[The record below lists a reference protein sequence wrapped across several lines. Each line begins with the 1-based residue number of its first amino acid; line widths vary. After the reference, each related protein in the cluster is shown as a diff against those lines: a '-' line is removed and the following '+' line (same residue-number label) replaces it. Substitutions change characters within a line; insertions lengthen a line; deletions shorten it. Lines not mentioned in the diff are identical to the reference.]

1 MSAPFTFELPVVW
14 LGALPLGA
22 LLGFAAWRQRRRG
35 VAPVRVA
42 LFLGLRACVVLL
54 LLFLCAR
61 PVTQTNQATGPANR
75 PVVVMLDRSKS
86 MSLLE
91 ADQTRYARAVDFLNR
106 RLLPAL
112 ADGNL
117 PVRTIL
123 FDETAE
129 PVNAS
134 QMISLKPE
142 GKRTNIGRAVAE
154 ALDSSQK
161 PLGIVALTDGGSN
174 ETGEDSRSMARLA
187 NSAIPFIGVGFGSDD
202 AVQTLSLRR
211 VEAPETAAPNTRF
224 TISAEIE
231 SVHADAP
238 STCDLA
244 LFRDGKLLQRKTLQ
258 VRTGSRTWVERF
270 SSSER
275 APGMHGY
282 RVELF
287 PPDTTSVRCVCAEGS
302 TSVRVADGEELR
314 VLYVQGAMTW
324 DYKFISLASRSDPVL
339 KLTGLTRTSQ
349 RSVFRQN
356 VENANELAHGFPATL
371 EELSPFRVVV
381 LANIRPD
388 DLSDEQQELLG
399 QFCAERGGGVLMLGG
414 PATFDSSWRKSGLEK
429 LLPVVFS
436 SESAGAAA
444 APEFHVQLSPEALQQ
459 PVFRLAEDRS
469 IQEVWSKLP
478 AFTQFGRVESAKRGA
493 QVWLSHPS
501 ESGPNGRRILMASQ
515 RYGAGMSAVVCL
527 QNFWRWRLAKETR
540 PEEFDRFWRQLFR
553 WLGDAGRQQISI
565 QLADQELRPQ
575 SDIQMILEREGDG
588 RFALNTNPQ
597 FAVQVQDATGKV
609 IQTGSVELRATNQAD
624 FRFHAELA
632 GLYTINVL
640 GPDHSVLASRP
651 VEIRDT
657 DVELEHSAR
666 SMETLSRWAAVSDG
680 LVFKAEE
687 CPKATDLVGQ
697 IRTKV
702 EQLCVSQK
710 TPQQVGVNAWTLTMV
725 LSCLTTEW
733 LLRKRWLLT

>member
-42 LFLGLRACVVLL
+42 LLLGLRACVVLL
-54 LLFLCAR
+54 LLLLCAR
-61 PVTQTNQATGPANR
+61 PVTQTNQATGAANR

-91 ADQTRYARAVDFLNR
+91 AGQTRYARAVDFLNR

-142 GKRTNIGRAVAE
+142 GKRTNISRAVAE

-161 PLGIVALTDGGSN
+161 PLAIVALTDGGSN

-224 TISAEIE
+224 TIFAEIE

-275 APGMHGY
+275 ALGMHSY
-282 RVELF
+282 RVELV

-436 SESAGAAA
+436 SESAAGAAE
-444 APEFHVQLSPEALQQ
+444 PEFHVQLSPEALQQ

-640 GPDHSVLASRP
+640 GPDHSLLASRP

-702 EQLCVSQK
+702 EQLRVSQK
-710 TPQQVGVNAWTLTMV
+710 TPQQVGVNAWTLSMV
-725 LSCLTTEW
+725 LSCLTAEW